1 MKLLGSLRL
10 CVSDLARSLKLAQE
24 TNLAHA
30 KVCWYFIFPPVIFDN
45 WSLGMSHHV
54 LFDVLKEE
62 KDTVTCL
69 SPFKFNLHKEK
80 MTPAQGYIITSFLGQ
95 LGMAIHILC

>member
-1 MKLLGSLRL
+1 
-10 CVSDLARSLKLAQE
+10 
-24 TNLAHA
+24 
-30 KVCWYFIFPPVIFDN
+30 
-45 WSLGMSHHV
+45 MSHHV

-62 KDTVTCL
+62 KDMVTCL
-69 SPFKFNLHKEK
+69 CPFKFNLHKEK